1 MTIDEG
7 AILELTAEGTAF
19 VTLNRPAKKNAFD
32 EIMIGAL
39 SNIFETLRVSDN
51 VRLVV
56 IRGAGDVFCA
66 GGDLEWMK
74 RQARHDFEDN
84 EADSYELALML
95 NRLYHLP
102 QITLAL
108 VEGAAFGGGTGL
120 IAACD
125 YAIATKDTKF
135 CFSEVR
141 MGLTPANISP
151 YVIEAIGPR
160 YARALFT
167 TARQFDGEYAK
178 QIGLIHEVV
187 ADKNEMAISE
197 EAIARLA
204 FSAAPGAVADTKHL
218 INAVKNRQ
226 IDQHLMHE
234 TAKKMAHRRASDEGR
249 EGLNA
254 FLEKRAPDWSK

>member
-1 MTIDEG
+1 MSVEDS
-7 AILELTAEGTAF
+7 ALLELTAEGTAF

-84 EADSYELALML
+84 EADSFELALML

-102 QITLAL
+102 QITVAL
-108 VEGAAFGGGTGL
+108 VEGAAFGGGTGI

-125 YAIATKDTKF
+125 YAIATKSTKF

-151 YVIEAIGPR
+151 YVIEAIGVKN
-160 YARALFT
+160 ARALFT

-187 ADKNEMAISE
+187 EDKNQLAISA

-204 FSAAPGAVADTKHL
+204 YAAAPGAVTDTKTL
-218 INAVKNRQ
+218 IGAVKNRP

-249 EGLNA
+249 EGLSA
-254 FLEKRAPDWSK
+254 FLEKRAPNWSK

>member
-1 MTIDEG
+1 MIDE
-7 AILELTAEGTAF
+7 
-19 VTLNRPAKKNAFD
+19 
-32 EIMIGAL
+32 L
-39 SNIFETLRVSDN
+39 SSIFETLRVSDN

-84 EADSYELALML
+84 EADSYELAVML

-108 VEGAAFGGGTGL
+108 VEGAAFGGGTGI

-125 YAIATKDTKF
+125 YAIATKETKF

-141 MGLTPANISP
+141 VGLTPANISP
-151 YVIEAIGPR
+151 YIIEAVGVR
-160 YARALFT
+160 NARALFT
-167 TARQFDGEYAK
+167 TARQFNGEYAK
-178 QIGLIHEVV
+178 EIGLIHEVV
-187 ADKNEMAISE
+187 EDKNQMATSE

-204 FSAAPGAVADTKHL
+204 FAAAPGAVADTKLL
-218 INAVKNRQ
+218 INSVKGRP
-226 IDQHLMHE
+226 IDHQLMRE
-234 TAKKMAHRRASDEGR
+234 TAKKMAIRRSSDEGR
-249 EGLNA
+249 EGLTA
-254 FLEKRAPDWSK
+254 FLEKRPPFWSK